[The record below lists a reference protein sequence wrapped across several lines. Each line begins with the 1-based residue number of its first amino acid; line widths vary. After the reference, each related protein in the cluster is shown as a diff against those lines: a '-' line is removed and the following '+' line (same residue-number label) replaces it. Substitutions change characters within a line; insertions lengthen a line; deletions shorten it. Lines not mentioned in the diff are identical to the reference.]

1 MLTVTS
7 EKTSLR
13 DLTIAELRRVAWHHI
28 EPSEFVEDFNDL
40 NFLARVNYAARRTIA
55 EWIDWGSI
63 LNVMEEPALEF
74 VISSRKQA
82 SPRSSFHLDS
92 DIWSNGK
99 QYSLEFL
106 TNNARHLYLDHAHQQ
121 LSITPEFL
129 EKFENQISYNR
140 FFDRFL
146 QARDSDV
153 LREFLMYKDGMFRR
167 FIMQSRSMRYL
178 NREALEDLNQP
189 VPDYYDTVITEQRIM
204 SGQPCDDGQRSFT
217 IWLRKFRRV
226 TGRVNDYPTWNE
238 MLTLMKSHPRLNQN
252 GYVDWIM
259 GRCLENTPE
268 EVAQYPARLSFNPK
282 RVERDAYRHITGTDE
297 STGNEDYN
305 VEFADVIDPPPA
317 QPEPVVST
325 SDNTG
330 EAPHANPEAA
340 LAAINQVMAEME
352 AVNVA
357 TLRVQPMAPYM
368 REPTFFNPI
377 LRMPTFSGFME
388 AGSSTDTPASS
399 EPDESG
405 TDEPDED

>member
-129 EKFENQISYNR
+129 EKFEHQISYNR

-305 VEFADVIDPPPA
+305 VEFADVIDPPVQVNA
-317 QPEPVVST
+317 DS
-325 SDNTG
+325 TG
-330 EAPHANPEAA
+330 EAPNAEPQSAM
-340 LAAINQVMAEME
+340 AAINQAMAEMIE
-352 AVNVA
+352 ARVA
-357 TLRVQPMAPYM
+357 PQLVQPLVHP
-368 REPTFFNPI
+368 RFINPI
-377 LRMPTFSGFME
+377 LQMPTFSGFMAE
-388 AGSSTDTPASS
+388 GTDTPASS
-399 EPDESG
+399 EQDESG
-405 TDEPDED
+405 TDEPDEE